1 MWQMAWMW
9 SLIPTSVLYWVINLL
24 IVAGLI
30 GIAAGWIGKWIPFVS
45 TYAGPAK
52 IVGIILLVLGVYF
65 KGGYSVE
72 IAYRAEAERLQKL
85 VEESEKKS
93 EQANIDLAQAVK
105 DREAAVNNQ
114 KVVIQERIKIV
125 KQKIDADCRVDIE
138 AIDILNDSAKTVKAK
153 KK

>member
-24 IVAGLI
+24 IVAGLV
-30 GIAAGWIGKWIPFVS
+30 GIAAGWIGKWIPFVN

-93 EQANIDLAQAVK
+93 EQANIDLVQAVK
-105 DREAAVNNQ
+105 DREAAVKNQ

-138 AIDILNDSAKTVKAK
+138 AIDILNDSAKTIKAK

>member
-1 MWQMAWMW
+1 MAWMW
-9 SLIPTSVLYWVINLL
+9 SLIPTSVLYWIINLL

-30 GIAAGWIGKWIPFVS
+30 GIAAGWIGRWIPFFN

-72 IAYRAEAERLQKL
+72 IAHRAEAERLQKL

-93 EQANIDLAQAVK
+93 QKANEDLTQAIK

-125 KQKIDADCRVDIE
+125 KQKIDADCRVDLE
-138 AIDILNDSAKTVKAK
+138 AIEILNDSAKTVKAK